1 MRRGVRPLR
10 GMTVLEARGSG
21 HVQGAVVGTPGAEDG
36 EGEHAFGCDLLVVSG
51 GSSPATSLLTQ
62 SGGRTRYDRDAGVFV
77 LDHLPDDVFA
87 AGEVA
92 GAGRARGRGALGRHG
107 RAGGRRRGKRSLR
120 CGRAAPSRTTAT
132 PTATGRSPR
141 GPPTS
146 PCRPR

>member
-1 MRRGVRPLR
+1 MRRGMRPLR

-92 GAGRARGRGALGRHG
+92 GAGALEDAERSGADG
-107 RAGGRRRGKRSLR
+107 RAGAAGAERSLGAGQAAARAERRRRPR
-120 CGRAAPSRTTAT
+120 RARRA
-132 PTATGRSPR
+132 
-141 GPPTS
+141 PPTS
-146 PCRPR
+146 RCRPR

>member
-1 MRRGVRPLR
+1 MRRGVRPLH

-21 HVQGAVVGTPGAEDG
+21 HVQGAVVGSPGAEDG

-51 GSSPATSLLTQ
+51 GSAPATSLLTQ
-62 SGGRTRYDRDAGVFV
+62 SGARTRYDREAGVFV

-92 GAGRARGRGALGRHG
+92 GLGVLEDAERSGATAGRAPPQ
-107 RAGGRRRGKRSLR
+107 RR
-120 CGRAAPSRTTAT
+120 PV
-132 PTATGRSPR
+132 RSPR
-141 GPPTS
+141 RRRRPRRARGARPPTS